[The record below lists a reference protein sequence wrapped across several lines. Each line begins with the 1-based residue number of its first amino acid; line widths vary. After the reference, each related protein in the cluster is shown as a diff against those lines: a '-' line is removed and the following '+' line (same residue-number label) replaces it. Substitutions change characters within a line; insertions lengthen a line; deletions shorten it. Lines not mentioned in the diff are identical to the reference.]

1 MCQQIAFGKAFQ
13 KLTQGIWIQVVSER
27 SNLGKLRLSGILS
40 MHALIVNTT
49 GQVIRGADVELPQ
62 HFRLPGS
69 ESLWVHGFD
78 IRISKQRQQSQFLCS
93 PDRIAKFLQ
102 YSRIEDLAPHNGYRV
117 AQVISYQSL

>member
-13 KLTQGIWIQVVSER
+13 KLTQGIWIQVVSGR
-27 SNLGKLRLSGILS
+27 SNLGKMRLSGILS

-69 ESLWVHGFD
+69 ESLRVHFFFSSRRRHTRSTRD
-78 IRISKQRQQSQFLCS
+78 WSSDVCS
-93 PDRIAKFLQ
+93 SD
-102 YSRIEDLAPHNGYRV
+102 
-117 AQVISYQSL
+117 

>member
-1 MCQQIAFGKAFQ
+1 MWQQIAFGKAFQ

-69 ESLWVHGFD
+69 ESLRVHGFD
-78 IRISKQRQQSQFLCS
+78 IRISKQRQQSQFPCT
-93 PDRIAKFLQ
+93 PDRIAKSLP
-102 YSRIEDLAPHNGYRV
+102 YPRTEHV
-117 AQVISYQSL
+117 ARDNR